1 MTKIVN
7 TTTKMTNTAACLTQL
22 RKNQPVVL
30 KLEGLQTLRELIA
43 DEDVLPFENDSCL
56 KMIL

>member
-7 TTTKMTNTAACLTQL
+7 TTTKMTYTAACLTQL

-30 KLEGLQTLRELIA
+30 KFEGLQTLKELMMKMMND
-43 DEDVLPFENDSCL
+43 DEDVLPFE
-56 KMIL
+56 MTIV

>member
-7 TTTKMTNTAACLTQL
+7 TTTKMTYTAACLTQL

-30 KLEGLQTLRELIA
+30 KFEGLQTLKELIA
-43 DEDVLPFENDSCL
+43 DADVLPFE
-56 KMIL
+56 MTIV

>member
-7 TTTKMTNTAACLTQL
+7 TTTKMTYTAACLTQL

-30 KLEGLQTLRELIA
+30 KLEGFQTLRELIA

>member
-7 TTTKMTNTAACLTQL
+7 TTTKMTYTAACLTQL

-30 KLEGLQTLRELIA
+30 KLEGLQTLRALIA